1 MRMIPLSGEQM
12 QSLKDAIRQ
21 TLIPAITGR
30 HTIME
35 EEMDLLALPV
45 RDGGTGIPI
54 PLQIS
59 SQQRS
64 LSQKIYSRLV
74 ETVVRQQ
81 KVFDPNLVQEH
92 AKNKRE
98 VIHQYAL

>member
-1 MRMIPLSGEQM
+1 
-12 QSLKDAIRQ
+12 
-21 TLIPAITGR
+21 
-30 HTIME
+30 
-35 EEMDLLALPV
+35 MDLLALPV

>member
-1 MRMIPLSGEQM
+1 M
-12 QSLKDAIRQ
+12 QSLEDVIRQ
-21 TLIPAITGR
+21 TFIPAITGR
-30 HTIME
+30 RTITDE
-35 EEMDLLALPV
+35 ERDLFSLPV
-45 RDGGTGIPI
+45 RDGGMRIPI
-54 PLQIS
+54 LLQIS